1 MVWRQKGTERAMA
14 KLIGLVYALSGLVV
28 MWAFWV
34 SFVIF
39 LCEPRR
45 LLGSW
50 PSQPL
55 ITGDGCKSRRPRSCS
70 IYVLSPYSRCN
81 TLGWPAPGSR
91 TQSRACR
98 DRSRIAPM
106 CTWPIPLSSW
116 SSFSGNPYRLMSG
129 PPMRLSHRQR
139 CGRYLL
145 PAGPSCSW
153 VPWSF
158 GVRDLLGIQQMQ
170 AWINGRGLPAPR
182 LKTGRLYR
190 WFRHPMYISVLLGV
204 WATPRMSV
212 GHLLLADS
220 LPLTF

>member
-1 MVWRQKGTERAMA
+1 
-14 KLIGLVYALSGLVV
+14 
-28 MWAFWV
+28 
-34 SFVIF
+34 
-39 LCEPRR
+39 
-45 LLGSW
+45 
-50 PSQPL
+50 
-55 ITGDGCKSRRPRSCS
+55 
-70 IYVLSPYSRCN
+70 
-81 TLGWPAPGSR
+81 
-91 TQSRACR
+91 
-98 DRSRIAPM
+98 
-106 CTWPIPLSSW
+106 
-116 SSFSGNPYRLMSG
+116 MSG

-153 VPWSF
+153 VAWSF

-220 LPLTF
+220 LTTYVLIAMH

>member
-1 MVWRQKGTERAMA
+1 MA

-91 TQSRACR
+91 TTVTRMPGPFAH
-98 DRSRIAPM
+98 
-106 CTWPIPLSSW
+106 CTYVHMANTALFLVIIFWQPIP
-116 SSFSGNPYRLMSG
+116 
-129 PPMRLSHRQR
+129 
-139 CGRYLL
+139 
-145 PAGPSCSW
+145 
-153 VPWSF
+153 V
-158 GVRDLLGIQQMQ
+158 D
-170 AWINGRGLPAPR
+170 
-182 LKTGRLYR
+182 
-190 WFRHPMYISVLLGV
+190 V
-204 WATPRMSV
+204 WATHEAV
-212 GHLLLADS
+212 A
-220 LPLTF
+220 